1 MSGWGIVGDYTL
13 GGHLGRRGYPD
24 LGDRKRAGST
34 DMKVREATLLF
45 ENRPRHPHESTN
57 DDCRRY
63 AGHQNQGGDIY
74 PMRLVANS
82 ANQE

>member
-1 MSGWGIVGDYTL
+1 VSSWGIVGDYTL
-13 GGHLGRRGYPD
+13 GGHLGRPGFRGPE
-24 LGDRKRAGST
+24 GST
-34 DMKVREATLLF
+34 DLKVREATLLF